1 MVYMPNDK
9 EKLLKVM
16 RSLDADYAH
25 GKISEEKYRYFRSK
39 YEDKLNTLDAR
50 DATNR
55 IRSMQGK
62 PSGKRKTNP
71 KPPKLNKKK
80 KEEPDLVQKYI
91 INPKKGDKDFNKEK
105 KPPMDKGTFK
115 LIAVL
120 VLVIGFTAGIG
131 YGVLTFD
138 FGNISVTDAQAIVE
152 DTAFPEV
159 EEVKVNDTDNDSV
172 QVGDTYTSDNSYDSG
187 DSSSGQGSGSYDS
200 GTGGEESGSGGS
212 SGSGDSGTVE
222 GTVTG

>member
-1 MVYMPNDK
+1 MPNDK

-105 KPPMDKGTFK
+105 KPPMDNGTFK

-131 YGVLTFD
+131 YGGLTFD

>member
-1 MVYMPNDK
+1 MPNDK
-9 EKLLKVM
+9 EKLLRVM
-16 RSLDADYAH
+16 RCLDADYAH

-80 KEEPDLVQKYI
+80 KEEQDLVQKYI

-105 KPPMDKGTFK
+105 KPPMDNGTFK

-138 FGNISVTDAQAIVE
+138 FGNISVTDAQAMVE

-200 GTGGEESGSGGS
+200 GTGGEESGSGSS

>member
-1 MVYMPNDK
+1 MPNDK

-105 KPPMDKGTFK
+105 KPPMDNGTFK

-172 QVGDTYTSDNSYDSG
+172 QFVDTYTSDNSYDSG

>member
-1 MVYMPNDK
+1 MPNDK
-9 EKLLKVM
+9 EKLLRVM

-80 KEEPDLVQKYI
+80 KEEQDLVQKYI

-105 KPPMDKGTFK
+105 KPPMDNGTFK

-187 DSSSGQGSGSYDS
+187 DSSSGQDSGSYDS
-200 GTGGEESGSGGS
+200 GTGGEESGSGGD

-222 GTVTG
+222 GTVAG

>member
-1 MVYMPNDK
+1 MPNDK

-62 PSGKRKTNP
+62 PSDNRRTAP

-105 KPPMDKGTFK
+105 KPPMDNGTFK

>member
-1 MVYMPNDK
+1 MPNDK

-105 KPPMDKGTFK
+105 KPLMDNGTFK

>member
-1 MVYMPNDK
+1 MPNDK

-105 KPPMDKGTFK
+105 KPPMDNGTFK

-120 VLVIGFTAGIG
+120 VLVVGFTAGIG

>member
-1 MVYMPNDK
+1 MPNDK

-80 KEEPDLVQKYI
+80 KEEQDLVQKYI

-105 KPPMDKGTFK
+105 KPPMDNGTFK

-200 GTGGEESGSGGS
+200 GIGGEESGSGGS

>member
-80 KEEPDLVQKYI
+80 KEESDLVQKYI

-105 KPPMDKGTFK
+105 KPPMDNGTFK

>member
-1 MVYMPNDK
+1 MPNDK
-9 EKLLKVM
+9 EKLLRVM

-39 YEDKLNTLDAR
+39 YEDKLNTLNAR

-80 KEEPDLVQKYI
+80 KEEQDLVQKYI

-105 KPPMDKGTFK
+105 KPPMDNGTFK

-187 DSSSGQGSGSYDS
+187 DSSSGQDSGSYDS
-200 GTGGEESGSGGS
+200 GTGGEESGSGGG

>member
-1 MVYMPNDK
+1 
-9 EKLLKVM
+9 M

-80 KEEPDLVQKYI
+80 KEEQDLVQKYI

-105 KPPMDKGTFK
+105 KPPMDNGTFK

>member
-1 MVYMPNDK
+1 MPNDK
-9 EKLLKVM
+9 EKLLRVM
-16 RSLDADYAH
+16 HCLDADYAH

-80 KEEPDLVQKYI
+80 KEEQDLVQKYI

-105 KPPMDKGTFK
+105 KPPMDNGTFK

-138 FGNISVTDAQAIVE
+138 FGNISVTDAQAIVD

-159 EEVKVNDTDNDSV
+159 EEVKVNNTDNDSV

>member
-1 MVYMPNDK
+1 MPNDK

-105 KPPMDKGTFK
+105 KPPMDNGTFK

-172 QVGDTYTSDNSYDSG
+172 QVRDTYTSDNSYDSG

-200 GTGGEESGSGGS
+200 GNGGEESGSGGS

>member
-105 KPPMDKGTFK
+105 KPPMDNGTFK

-200 GTGGEESGSGGS
+200 GTGGEESGSGSS

>member
-1 MVYMPNDK
+1 MPNDK
-9 EKLLKVM
+9 EKLLRVM
-16 RSLDADYAH
+16 RCLDADYAH

-80 KEEPDLVQKYI
+80 KEEQDLVQKYN

-105 KPPMDKGTFK
+105 KPPMDNGTFK

-200 GTGGEESGSGGS
+200 GTGGEESGSGSS

>member
-1 MVYMPNDK
+1 MPNDK

-105 KPPMDKGTFK
+105 KPPMDNGTFK

-200 GTGGEESGSGGS
+200 GTGDEESGSGGS

>member
-1 MVYMPNDK
+1 MPNDK

-16 RSLDADYAH
+16 RSLDVDYAH

-105 KPPMDKGTFK
+105 KPPMDNGTFK

-222 GTVTG
+222 VTVRG

>member
-1 MVYMPNDK
+1 MPNDK

-16 RSLDADYAH
+16 HSLDADYAH

-105 KPPMDKGTFK
+105 KPPMDNGTFK

>member
-1 MVYMPNDK
+1 MPNDK
-9 EKLLKVM
+9 EKLLRVM

-80 KEEPDLVQKYI
+80 KEEQDLVQKYI

-105 KPPMDKGTFK
+105 KPPMDNGTFK

-187 DSSSGQGSGSYDS
+187 DSSSGQDSGSYDS
-200 GTGGEESGSGGS
+200 GTGGEESGSGGG

-222 GTVTG
+222 GTVAG

>member
-1 MVYMPNDK
+1 MPNDK
-9 EKLLKVM
+9 GKLLKVM

-105 KPPMDKGTFK
+105 KPPMDNGTFK

-200 GTGGEESGSGGS
+200 GIGGEESGSGGS

>member
-1 MVYMPNDK
+1 MPNDK
-9 EKLLKVM
+9 EKLLRVM
-16 RSLDADYAH
+16 RCLDADYAH

-80 KEEPDLVQKYI
+80 KEEQDLVQKYI

-105 KPPMDKGTFK
+105 KPPMDNGTFK

-159 EEVKVNDTDNDSV
+159 EEVKVNDADNDSV

-222 GTVTG
+222 GTVT

>member
-1 MVYMPNDK
+1 MVYMPNDR

-105 KPPMDKGTFK
+105 KPPMDNGTFK